1 MNATS
6 SNEIIQNNNNNACS
20 KEPKIPKI
28 LLMGK
33 AGVGKT
39 SMRAII
45 FANCA
50 PRDTFVLGWTH
61 DVLESRLR
69 FMGNKMLNLL
79 DCGGQNEFIRQYLES
94 KREQIFSNVEILV
107 FVITAEKP
115 KTDDKDLTY
124 FEECVNALEEYS
136 KDAKI
141 FVLIHKMDLI
151 ADHRKQSVFEKRQKE
166 VKEKSKGFNVT
177 CFQTSIW
184 EVSLYKAWTEI
195 VSTLVS
201 DMHSLKLNLQ
211 NLALAC
217 NAEEVI
223 LFEKSTFLLTCHYSK
238 KSTNDDQRYI

>member
-1 MNATS
+1 MNGG
-6 SNEIIQNNNNNACS
+6 NNQNF
-20 KEPKIPKI
+20 KEQKIPKI

-69 FMGNKMLNLL
+69 FMGTKMLNLL
-79 DCGGQNEFIRQYLES
+79 DCGGQNEFIRQYLDS
-94 KREQIFSNVEILV
+94 KREPIFTGVEILV

-124 FEECVNALEEYS
+124 FEECVNALEEFS

-166 VKEKSKGFNVT
+166 VKDKSKSFDVK

-184 EVSLYKAWTEI
+184 EVSLYKAWTQI
-195 VSTLVS
+195 VSSLVS
-201 DMHSLKLNLQ
+201 DMNTLKLSLENF
-211 NLALAC
+211 ADAC

-223 LFEKSTFLLTCHYSK
+223 LFEKSTFLLTCHFSK
-238 KSTNDDQRYI
+238 KSIIDDQR